1 MRSQYRHHPRLGRV
15 DFPYYPD
22 KEKDQDM
29 TYLKEKLGIP
39 RSAWLVLAL
48 LAATAAAAATAQE
61 PRYGHHLL
69 YNQVVDGDTGVVS
82 QVFDAKHAKLNS
94 AGADDF
100 VIPAGNVW
108 RVKVLNIVGGY
119 TYPNGPATSENVIF
133 YRDKNGKP
141 GKPVANGSYLGI
153 VGSDVEGEF
162 YIVLPPPGL
171 RLKAGT
177 YWLSVQA
184 NMDYKSGYWA
194 WRSGNVTQGQ
204 SGNPAV
210 WENPANGFHKNCRT
224 FTVETQCW
232 PDGQGPGKYFA
243 IYGGDKS
250 VAQ

>member
-1 MRSQYRHHPRLGRV
+1 
-15 DFPYYPD
+15 
-22 KEKDQDM
+22 M
-29 TYLKEKLGIP
+29 TYVKELLRLRP
-39 RSAWLVLAL
+39 AAYLVLPV
-48 LAATAAAAATAQE
+48 LAATATTAAAQE

-69 YNQVVDGDTGVVS
+69 YSQVVDGDTGVVS

-100 VIPAGNVW
+100 VVPAGNIW
-108 RVKVLNIVGGY
+108 WVKTLNIGGFY
-119 TYPNGPATSENVIF
+119 TYPNNGPATSENVIF
-133 YRDKNGKP
+133 YHDKNGKP
-141 GKPVANGSYLGI
+141 GKPVADGSYLGI
-153 VGSDVEGEF
+153 VGRDVEGEF
-162 YIVLPPPGL
+162 YIVLPPPGI

-194 WRSGNVTQGQ
+194 WNSGTVTQGQ

-210 WENPANGFHKNCRT
+210 WENPANGFHTGCRK

-243 IYGGDKS
+243 IYGGDKT
-250 VAQ
+250 VAE